1 MHADQVG
8 SSFPTALRQ
17 SIVAAEVGSPM
28 IEVGAAA
35 REVAHLHSAATQAA
49 AVPIPPLLPAGPP
62 PGGPAAANV
71 PRPVIAD
78 LYSAGPVVFDPFA
91 KGEFAWP
98 ACSGLRGLLDRA
110 ILVTALLSPLF
121 MLI

>member
-49 AVPIPPLLPAGPP
+49 AVPIPPLPPAGPP

-91 KGEFAWP
+91 KGEFCMARL
-98 ACSGLRGLLDRA
+98 LRVAGTFRQSHISHCL
-110 ILVTALLSPLF
+110 ALPPF
-121 MLI
+121 HA